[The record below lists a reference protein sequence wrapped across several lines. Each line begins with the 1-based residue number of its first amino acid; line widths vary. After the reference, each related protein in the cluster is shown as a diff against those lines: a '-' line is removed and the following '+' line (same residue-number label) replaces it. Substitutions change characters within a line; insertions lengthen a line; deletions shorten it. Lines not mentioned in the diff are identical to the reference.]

1 MLRVVLADDENKVIL
16 LMQKLIDW
24 EALGYEIAGTAN
36 DGLRALE
43 LVREKQPHLLIT
55 DVRMPGCDGIE
66 LIQRAKALQP
76 KLHFIVISGYRKF
89 EYAQNALK
97 YGVEDYLLKPLK
109 QEELT
114 GILLRLKEKMG
125 QEAALEFQLK
135 RSGEHQQELLLD
147 ALLGTAERGTSFLS
161 AGQANGE
168 YGFHFGSGTYAAAV
182 IRVDVP
188 DAESYQDGYR
198 ILLRHA
204 LEIVRRESGLL
215 TEEFAASLG
224 HAGIAVLLYLRA
236 YHAVEV
242 TQCFT
247 KIRKEIENQRDLFW
261 NVQATVCL
269 GSRRDSLEQVGE
281 SMRRRSGCAGIGC
294 AGRSPGGMPR
304 WRCRIW
310 PGGIR
315 WTRPG
320 KRAFRWRPSAWMR
333 CALCRSWRELP
344 DGGGAAGPER
354 ADGGGLVPPGSGG
367 MPLRNAPKR

>member
-168 YGFHFGSGTYAAAV
+168 YGFHLGSGTYAAAV

-269 GSRRDSLEQVGE
+269 G
-281 SMRRRSGCAGIGC
+281 RRSGCAGIGC

-333 CALCRSWRELP
+333 CALCRSWRR
-344 DGGGAAGPER
+344 AAGR
-354 ADGGGLVPPGSGG
+354 W
-367 MPLRNAPKR
+367 RRCRT

>member
-247 KIRKEIENQRDLFW
+247 KIRKEIENRR
-261 NVQATVCL
+261 TV
-269 GSRRDSLEQVGE
+269 
-281 SMRRRSGCAGIGC
+281 SGMSGHRLPGQPEGLSGAG
-294 AGRSPGGMPR
+294 
-304 WRCRIW
+304 
-310 PGGIR
+310 GGIHAGGALAVQGSAV
-315 WTRPG
+315 PAAVLAG
-320 KRAFRWRPSAWMR
+320 CRAGDAGSGPAVSDGRVPEK
-333 CALCRSWRELP
+333 ELS
-344 DGGGAAGPER
+344 GGGR
-354 ADGGGLVPPGSGG
+354 VPG
-367 MPLRNAPKR
+367 

>member
-215 TEEFAASLG
+215 TEEFAASL
-224 HAGIAVLLYLRA
+224 A
-236 YHAVEV
+236 
-242 TQCFT
+242 
-247 KIRKEIENQRDLFW
+247 
-261 NVQATVCL
+261 
-269 GSRRDSLEQVGE
+269 
-281 SMRRRSGCAGIGC
+281 M
-294 AGRSPGGMPR
+294 
-304 WRCRIW
+304 
-310 PGGIR
+310 
-315 WTRPG
+315 
-320 KRAFRWRPSAWMR
+320 
-333 CALCRSWRELP
+333 
-344 DGGGAAGPER
+344 
-354 ADGGGLVPPGSGG
+354 PGSQCCCTCGPI
-367 MPLRNAPKR
+367 MRWK